1 MRKRIALFLTCM
13 LMSGLALA
21 QTMKVTGTVISVE
34 DGEPIPGASV
44 LIEGTKTGVVTNADG
59 QFTLTVP
66 ADAKR
71 LEVSSAGMVK
81 QLVRIKPVV
90 NVELQTEDQSLNE
103 VMVIGFGSAKKAA
116 FTGSAKVVGSEML
129 SKSQVTSVTDALAG
143 VVPGLQL
150 TSDNGAPGATSTI
163 RVRGFS
169 SLNAS
174 NGPLIVVDG
183 APYEG
188 DMANLNPNDIESI
201 TVTKD
206 AAANALYGARG
217 ANGVIQIVTKK
228 ANRGEAKVVFD
239 GKVGWNS
246 RALQHYNTVSNP
258 AQYYEMQYGALRD
271 YYLNNGYD
279 ANAAWLK
286 ANQNLFGDS
295 GNGGVGY
302 NVYTVPDGQFLIG
315 QNGKLNPNATLGRL
329 VNYKGTDYLLTPD
342 DWEEIGTRTGLR
354 QEYNVSVSAGHERG
368 NFLLSMGYLNNEG
381 LAYNSDYKRFNGR
394 LKADYL
400 AKKWLKVGA
409 NMNYSR
415 FDANSLGNNGS
426 STSTGNVWAFT
437 DQMAPIYPL
446 FLRNADGSIMTDAN
460 GFRMMDY
467 GNGMNAGM
475 GRAFLSDANA
485 LMDNLLNTRNYE
497 GNAVT
502 GNVFADI
509 YLYKGLTLTLNGAFD
524 LDETRGTR
532 VYNPYYGQFDSTGGT
547 VEKYHTRTYNYNIQQ
562 LLNYVGTFKNVHN
575 VNLMAGHEY
584 SDLRSYELGASKS
597 QMFSQKNKELNGA
610 VVDGQSSYSS
620 QGRVNREGYF
630 FRAMYDYDNRYF
642 VSGSYRRDGSS
653 KFRAQPN
660 DYRWGNFWSAGAA
673 WLASRESWFKAPWVN
688 ELKLKVS
695 VGQQGN
701 DGISNYLYTDRYTLS
716 NNQGKPAT
724 NFAGKGTDDLTWET
738 NTSLN
743 VGLEFRLWKRLSG
756 EIQWYRRY
764 TTDMLYRFPAPTTL
778 GYSSYWKNVGDMYN
792 TGVEIDLNAKIFDLK
807 NFKWDVN
814 LNLASLKNR
823 VTKLHDDVKT
833 YTFYDFDGKE
843 YKGYRDGNFLISEG
857 ESMYSWV
864 MPMYAGVDPNTG
876 ESLWYKRQKT
886 TDADGNEV
894 TEVVTT
900 NKYATTEDQMFFVHE
915 STAPKVYGGFGTSLS
930 FYGFDISAQFSYQL
944 GGKQYDGTYATFMS
958 APNASNAGANFH
970 QDLLN
975 SWSATNTGSD
985 IPRFTWGDLNN
996 GSFSNRFLTSSNYL
1010 NIENINFGY
1019 TLPANITRKAKIE
1032 TARLYFA
1039 AENVYY
1045 FSKRKG
1051 FNPRQSYDA
1060 TTNSTYHSPMRT
1072 MSVGVQLHF

>member
-13 LMSGLALA
+13 LMSGLAMA

-90 NVELQTEDQSLNE
+90 NVELQIEDQSLNE

-354 QEYNVSVSAGHERG
+354 QEYNVSVSAGHDRG

-524 LDETRGTR
+524 LDETRGTY

-1051 FNPRQSYDA
+1051 FNPRQSYGE

>member
-13 LMSGLALA
+13 LMSGLAMA

-90 NVELQTEDQSLNE
+90 NVELQIEDQSLNE

-354 QEYNVSVSAGHERG
+354 QEYNVSVSAGHDRG

-524 LDETRGTR
+524 LDETRGTY

-807 NFKWDVN
+807 NYKWDVN

-1051 FNPRQSYDA
+1051 FNPRQSYGE

>member
-1 MRKRIALFLTCM
+1 MAM
-13 LMSGLALA
+13 A

-90 NVELQTEDQSLNE
+90 NVELQIEDQSLNE

-354 QEYNVSVSAGHERG
+354 QEYNVSVSAGHDRG

-524 LDETRGTR
+524 LDETRGTY

-1051 FNPRQSYDA
+1051 FNPRQSYGE